1 MRLNDNLYL
10 NEGVDTD
17 ETIDVVGLADDT
29 SLDSEDTHR
38 KESLVIGEQR
48 FYASLNTGFTF
59 NKDLLTNEGHVD
71 IGNLAGEDLEEHIV
85 KNNVQ
90 ETASVE
96 NEHDTEIMAFLNT
109 SVCVLNTMILNNI
122 PECVKITINGETQ
135 VKYPTMFGLM

>member
-1 MRLNDNLYL
+1 M
-10 NEGVDTD
+10 
-17 ETIDVVGLADDT
+17 IGLADNT
-29 SLDSEDTHR
+29 SLGSEDTHR

-59 NKDLLTNEGHVD
+59 NKDLLTNEGHND
-71 IGNLAGEDLEEHIV
+71 IGNLAGEDLEEHTV
-85 KNNVQ
+85 KNDVQ
-90 ETASVE
+90 ETVSVG

-122 PECVKITINGETQ
+122 PEYVKITINGETQ